1 LWANTDPIVRH
12 VIAVEERITRTQLVR
27 FIAKIVV
34 ERAIHDKDHLT
45 ATTGKALLATPR
57 LGLKEPCFNLTVGRK
72 EREDLYCRIIKAE
85 AHPIG
90 GPYNLSNLLIV
101 LTLEEVGHLHAEK
114 LCKLT
119 QICYRDIHLV
129 TLEPTKK

>member
-1 LWANTDPIVRH
+1 M
-12 VIAVEERITRTQLVR
+12 VEERITRTQLVR

-34 ERAIHDKDHLT
+34 ERTIYDKDHLAAT
-45 ATTGKALLATPR
+45 AGEALLATPR

-85 AHPIG
+85 PNSIG
-90 GPYNLSNLLIV
+90 GPYDLSNLLIV

-114 LCKLT
+114 LCELA
-119 QICYRDIHLV
+119 QICY
-129 TLEPTKK
+129 